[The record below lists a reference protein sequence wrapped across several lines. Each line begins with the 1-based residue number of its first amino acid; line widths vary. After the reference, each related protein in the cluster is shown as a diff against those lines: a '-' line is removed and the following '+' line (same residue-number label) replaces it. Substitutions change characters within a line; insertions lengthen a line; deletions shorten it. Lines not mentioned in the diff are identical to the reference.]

1 MKMLSRFALTLITL
15 STAAL
20 VACGGGET
28 AGSTQPAAQTETQT
42 PKPAI
47 AAVAANAA
55 PAAADAPA
63 APLAAPP
70 RAVDA
75 TVFMDWAQ
83 TRFPNFFPSAQQNIV
98 RTGFLVRYYP
108 ESGNFLAVTNEGN
121 VYVLGELT
129 GGALVLVGNVSAFA
143 CAIYPDSCQAQINTV
158 RPETPPS
165 YGRITILQVTG
176 EGLDLGMSLAAPGCG
191 NLSELAGSTATQR
204 RYNCTVTAPTSLAV
218 DALRGDGTTAL
229 TASFS
234 VPAPQVTMLTSKGTV
249 VLELNP
255 ALAPLTVD
263 NFLRY
268 TNDGFYANLLF
279 HRVISSFVIQGGGVT
294 TKPEKKTATYA
305 PIKLESN
312 NGLSNLRGSIAMAR
326 TNLPDTATSEFFVN
340 VVDNL
345 FLNYA
350 SAASPGYA
358 VFGKVVQGLDVVD
371 LIRAVPTGTRA
382 TDPKYPDFPLTDV
395 VIQSVTQTR

>member
-1 MKMLSRFALTLITL
+1 MKLLSRFASTLMTLT
-15 STAAL
+15 TAAL
-20 VACGGGET
+20 VACGGGE
-28 AGSTQPAAQTETQT
+28 AVVSSQPVAQVATET

-47 AAVAANAA
+47 SAVAAAAAVAS
-55 PAAADAPA
+55 A
-63 APLAAPP
+63 APLAAAP
-70 RAVDA
+70 RTVDA
-75 TVFMDWAQ
+75 TTFMDWAQ
-83 TRFPNFFPSAQQNIV
+83 TRFTSFFPSVQQNIQ
-98 RTGFLVRYYP
+98 RTGFVVRYYP
-108 ESGNFLAVTNEGN
+108 ESDNFLAVTTDGSI
-121 VYVLGELT
+121 YVLGAVT
-129 GGALVLVGNVSAFA
+129 GGNLVLVGNVSAFS

-158 RPETPPS
+158 RPLVPLS
-165 YGRITILQVTG
+165 YGNVAILEVTG
-176 EGLDLGMSLAAPGCG
+176 DALDLGVSLVAPGCG
-191 NLSELAGSTATQR
+191 NLAELAGSTATQR
-204 RYNCTVTAPTSLAV
+204 RFSCKVNAPTALVV

-234 VPAPQVTMLTSKGTV
+234 VPAPQVTMTTSLGTI

-279 HRVISSFVIQGGGVT
+279 HRVISNFVIQGGGVT
-294 TKPEKKTATYA
+294 PKPEKKPATYA

-312 NGLSNLRGSIAMAR
+312 NGLSNLRGSLAMAR
-326 TNLPDTATSEFFVN
+326 TSVADSATSEFFVN

-350 SAASPGYA
+350 SANSPGYA
-358 VFGKVVQGLDVVD
+358 VFGRVVQGLDVVD
-371 LIRAVPTGTRA
+371 QIRVVPTGTRA
-382 TDPKYPDFPLTDV
+382 TDPKYADFPLTDV